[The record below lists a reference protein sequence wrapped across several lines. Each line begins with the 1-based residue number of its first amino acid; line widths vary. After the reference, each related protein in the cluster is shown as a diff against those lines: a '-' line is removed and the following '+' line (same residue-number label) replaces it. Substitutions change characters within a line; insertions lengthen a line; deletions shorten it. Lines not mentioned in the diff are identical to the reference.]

1 MGLLDNK
8 LTPVE
13 RVKVI
18 NAVRGKLP
26 IDYSTEMT
34 IIPVEFEEQSSRIPV
49 IIPEREAVNSFF
61 ADYYGARGTC
71 RIIYKTTAEWDSD
84 PELIARRSVIYV
96 YLDAD
101 SYVDGTTGDI
111 VYVPAI
117 KLGDDHSKLIDL
129 PLMTAST
136 SSVVMEHIND
146 AYIHIQPGERE
157 QLNETLESKLDK
169 SAVEGYIALEDTS
182 GTLTAEEVEELRASR
197 LKPLV
202 LNDTIYTYTVRMGN
216 IYRYMTTSTNPNEAR
231 YIDVDMATGEWE
243 YGFNT
248 NSVLEEHINDQTRHV
263 TAAEKAFWNNKI
275 NCEDTVS
282 GERLILNRN

>member
-101 SYVDGTTGDI
+101 QVSLAIGKGGTNIKLASMLTEYTIDVFRVVNENEADEDIYLDEFSDEVDQWVID
-111 VYVPAI
+111 AI
-117 KLGDDHSKLIDL
+117 KAIGLDTAKAVLNAPREMLIEKADLEEETVDHLL
-129 PLMTAST
+129 
-136 SSVVMEHIND
+136 SV
-146 AYIHIQPGERE
+146 
-157 QLNETLESKLDK
+157 
-169 SAVEGYIALEDTS
+169 
-182 GTLTAEEVEELRASR
+182 LRA
-197 LKPLV
+197 
-202 LNDTIYTYTVRMGN
+202 
-216 IYRYMTTSTNPNEAR
+216 EF
-231 YIDVDMATGEWE
+231 E
-243 YGFNT
+243 
-248 NSVLEEHINDQTRHV
+248 
-263 TAAEKAFWNNKI
+263 
-275 NCEDTVS
+275 
-282 GERLILNRN
+282 